1 MCSAL
6 SWFVRAARLCTFVIL
21 PTTLDRT
28 LTLNAAVISNA
39 TASSLVDIVPLSAH
53 IGAQINGVDLGRP
66 LHPAQI
72 EAIRAALLKWR
83 VVFFREQF
91 LSHEQHV
98 AFSAQF
104 GKLTIGHPVF
114 GHVEGHPEVYSI
126 AKFRKATRFEGQALT
141 RPWTGWH
148 TDVTAAVN
156 PPYASILRGVTI
168 PPYGGDTQWTNLVVA
183 YEKLSAPLRAFVDG
197 LRGVHRFAPPAGAS
211 GTKSFSSAVDAHTLV
226 SEHPLVRVHPE
237 TGERALY
244 VSPSFLKQIAG
255 LAPRESQVILELL
268 WEHVVRPEFTVR
280 FKWEPGSIAFWDNR
294 TTAHLAPTDIFD
306 LDFDRQLYR
315 TTLVGDIPVGPDGKP
330 SVAIEGSPVGAAAAT
345 ALN

>member
-1 MCSAL
+1 M
-6 SWFVRAARLCTFVIL
+6 
-21 PTTLDRT
+21 
-28 LTLNAAVISNA
+28 NAAAIENEAEVTVS
-39 TASSLVDIVPLSAH
+39 PLSAH
-53 IGAQINGVDLGRP
+53 IGAQIGGVDLTRP
-66 LHPAQI
+66 LSVRQVD
-72 EAIRAALLKWR
+72 AIRAALLKWR
-83 VVFFREQF
+83 VIFFREQF
-91 LSHEQHV
+91 LTHGQHV

-104 GKLTIGHPVF
+104 GELTVGHPVF
-114 GHVEGHPEVYSI
+114 GHVDGHPEIYSI
-126 AKFRKATRFEGQALT
+126 SKFRKATRFDGQSVL

-156 PPYASILRGVTI
+156 PPFASILRGVTI
-168 PPYGGDTQWTNLVVA
+168 PPYGGDTQWTNLVIA

-197 LRGVHRFAPPAGAS
+197 LRGVHRFAPPQGAS
-211 GTKSFSSAVDAHTLV
+211 GTDAFKKAVNEHALV

-244 VSPSFLKQIAG
+244 VSPGFLKHIAG
-255 LAPRESQVILELL
+255 LAPRESQVLLELL
-268 WEHVVRPEFTVR
+268 WEHVTRPEFTVR

-315 TTLVGDIPVGPDGKP
+315 TTLVGDVPVGPDGQR
-330 SVAIEGSPVGAAAAT
+330 SVAIEGTPVGAAAAV

>member
-1 MCSAL
+1 MNAQ
-6 SWFVRAARLCTFVIL
+6 VIADDN
-21 PTTLDRT
+21 PIRI
-28 LTLNAAVISNA
+28 A
-39 TASSLVDIVPLSAH
+39 PLSAH
-53 IGAQINGVDLGRP
+53 IGAEISGVDLSRP
-66 LHPAQI
+66 LPQPQI
-72 EAIRAALLKWR
+72 DAIRAALLKWR

-91 LSHEQHV
+91 LSHEQQV

-104 GKLTIGHPVF
+104 GELTVGHPVF
-114 GHVEGHPEVYSI
+114 GHVEGHPQIYSI
-126 AKFRKATRFEGQALT
+126 AKFRKATRFEGAPLL

-156 PPYASILRGVTI
+156 PPFASILRGVTI

-197 LRGVHRFAPPAGAS
+197 LRGVHRFAPPAGSS
-211 GTKSFSSAVDAHTLV
+211 GTGAFEQAVKDQTLV

-244 VSPSFLKQIAG
+244 VSPGFLKQIVG
-255 LAPRESQVILELL
+255 LAPRESQVLLELL
-268 WEHVVRPEFTVR
+268 WEHVTRPEFTVR
-280 FKWEPGSIAFWDNR
+280 FKWEPGSVAFWDNR
-294 TTAHLAPTDIFD
+294 STAHLAPTDIFD

-315 TTLVGDIPVGPDGKP
+315 TTLVGDVPVGPDGKP
-330 SVAIEGSPVGAAAAT
+330 SVAIQGSPVGAAAAV

>member
-1 MCSAL
+1 M
-6 SWFVRAARLCTFVIL
+6 
-21 PTTLDRT
+21 
-28 LTLNAAVISNA
+28 NAAVIAHQA
-39 TASSLVDIVPLSAH
+39 TEHDIEVRPLSAH
-53 IGAQINGVDLGRP
+53 IGAEISGVDLTRAMQ
-66 LHPAQI
+66 PAQVA
-72 EAIRAALLKWR
+72 AIRAALLKWR

-91 LSHEQHV
+91 LTHEQHV

-104 GKLTIGHPVF
+104 GELTVGHPVF
-114 GHVEGHPEVYSI
+114 GHVEGHPELYSI
-126 AKFRKATRFEGQALT
+126 SKFRKATRFEGQALL

-156 PPYASILRGVTI
+156 PPFASILRGVTV
-168 PPYGGDTQWTNLVVA
+168 PPYGGDTQWTNLVIA
-183 YEKLSAPLRAFVDG
+183 YEKLSPTLRAFVDG
-197 LRGVHRFAPPAGAS
+197 LRGIHRFAPPQGAS
-211 GTKSFSSAVDAHTLV
+211 GTDAFAKAVNEHTLV

-244 VSPSFLKQIAG
+244 VSPGFLKSIVG
-255 LAPRESQVILELL
+255 LTPRESQALLELL
-268 WEHVVRPEFTVR
+268 WEHVTRPEFTVR

-315 TTLVGDIPVGPDGKP
+315 TTLVGDVPVGPDGKR
-330 SVAIEGSPVGAAAAT
+330 SIAIEGSPVGAAAAV